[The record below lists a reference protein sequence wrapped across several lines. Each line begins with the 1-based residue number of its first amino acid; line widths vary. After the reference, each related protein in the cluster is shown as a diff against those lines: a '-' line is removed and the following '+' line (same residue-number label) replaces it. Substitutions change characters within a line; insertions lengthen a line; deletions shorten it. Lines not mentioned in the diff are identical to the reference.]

1 MGNKISNIFEFCFQF
16 PLNKKLLKIEFR
28 EEYGIQLNPASRKT
42 MDFLMISGGIEVNEF
57 S

>member
-1 MGNKISNIFEFCFQF
+1 MGSKIYKIFEFCFQF
-16 PLNKKLLKIEFR
+16 TLNKKLLKTEFR
-28 EEYGIQLNPASRKT
+28 EECGIQLNPAFRKA

>member
-1 MGNKISNIFEFCFQF
+1 MDNKISNIFEFCFQF
-16 PLNKKLLKIEFR
+16 TLNKKLLKIEFR
-28 EEYGIQLNPASRKT
+28 EEYGIQLNPASRKA

>member
-16 PLNKKLLKIEFR
+16 TLNKKLLKIEFR